1 MLVSINPFSE
11 EIIQEYKPL
20 SETEVADKIELCTK
34 AQQLW
39 KKKSIAER
47 ADFLYKTA
55 DILISEKRKL
65 AELASLEMGKLF
77 TEAIAEIEKCALV
90 CRYYAAQTHQI
101 LQDEIIETEAQKSFV
116 AFEPIG
122 IVLAVMPWNF
132 PFWQVFRFAAP
143 ALMAG
148 NGALLK
154 HASNVSACSLAIQEI
169 FEKAGLPK
177 NIFTSLLIT
186 SSQVENVIKNPLVK
200 AITLTGSE
208 KAGAYVASIAG
219 KNLKKTVLELGGSD
233 PFLVLNDADINLAV
247 KMAVKAR
254 LINCG
259 QSCIA
264 AKRFIVSNK
273 VLNEFLDK
281 TATIFKSLKMGNP
294 MDLATKIAP
303 LAKLDLV
310 NDLEV
315 QVLQSIQ
322 KGAELIAGCNI
333 PFESGYFY
341 EPTILANCLPG
352 IPVFDEETFGPVMAV
367 SSFNEIEEAIYLANH
382 SQYGLG
388 AAIFSKNQDAALSI
402 AKQLETGCVFIN
414 EMTKSDPRLPFGG
427 VKNSGYGRELAH
439 YGMKEFVNIKTIYVA

>member
-20 SETEVADKIELCTK
+20 SEAEVADKIELCAK
-34 AQQLW
+34 AQQEW

-47 ADFLYKTA
+47 ADFLNKTA
-55 DILISEKRKL
+55 EILISEKRKL

-77 TEAIAEIEKCALV
+77 VEAIAEIEKCAAV
-90 CRYYAAQTHQI
+90 CRYYATHTSQI
-101 LQDEIIETEAQKSFV
+101 LQDEMIETEAQKSFV
-116 AFEPIG
+116 AFEPLG

-186 SSQVENVIKNPLVK
+186 SQQVETVIENPLVK

-208 KAGAYVASIAG
+208 KAGADVASIAG

-233 PFLVLNDADINLAV
+233 PFLILSDADINFAV

-264 AKRFIVSNK
+264 AKRFIVSNAI
-273 VLNEFLDK
+273 LNEFLDK
-281 TATIFKSLKMGNP
+281 TAGIFKTLKMGNP
-294 MDLATKIAP
+294 MDLETKIAP

-310 NDLEV
+310 NDLEA

-322 KGAELIAGCNI
+322 KGAELIAGCNV
-333 PFESGYFY
+333 PFGSGYFY
-341 EPTILANCLPG
+341 EPTILANCGSG
-352 IPVFDEETFGPVMAV
+352 IAVFDEETFGPVMAV
-367 SSFNEIEEAIYLANH
+367 SSFSEIDEAIHLANH

-388 AAIFSKNQDAALSI
+388 AAIFSKNKDVALSI